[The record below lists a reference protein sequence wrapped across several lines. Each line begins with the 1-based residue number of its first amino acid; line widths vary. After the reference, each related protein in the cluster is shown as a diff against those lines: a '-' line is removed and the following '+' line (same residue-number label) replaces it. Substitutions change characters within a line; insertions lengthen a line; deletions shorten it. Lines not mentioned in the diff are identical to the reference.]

1 MDRKPEPTN
10 YHELAI
16 AEVVDGKASDTN
28 DQSMVAEV
36 LVSVPFDMSI
46 ADTQFLFN
54 YAHWRMAHQA
64 KKQHAGHFLERPE
77 AERAN
82 S

>member
-16 AEVVDGKASDTN
+16 AEVIDAKAPGTD
-28 DQSMVAEV
+28 DESMVAEV
-36 LVSVPFDMSI
+36 LVSMPFDMSI

-54 YAHWRMAHQA
+54 YAFWRQA
-64 KKQHAGHFLERPE
+64 QPCKKQPTGGILETLKQTG
-77 AERAN
+77 
-82 S
+82 